1 MTEPLLFSVEEHIA
15 LLTLNRP
22 DIRNASWNVFTVSH

>member
-1 MTEPLLFSVEEHIA
+1 MTEPLVLIDRRQHGIA

-22 DIRNASWNVFTVSH
+22 AFAPYSAIGA